1 VKLLIVEDNDYIGTH
16 ILRELNQRGHATEM
30 VGSAEA
36 GLASL
41 ASGNFDAVV
50 LDRMLPGIDG
60 IEMLQRMRMQRND
73 APVLM
78 LSALGALDDR
88 IDGLQAGADDYMV
101 KPFSADEL
109 EARLHAIYR
118 RAQQN
123 LPEEKLRV
131 GQLVLDLATHRA
143 KHGEQILY
151 LNKKEFGLLAQ
162 LVRNVD
168 QVTTRRMLIEAVWGY
183 SFDPDTNIVESNMSR
198 LRSKLRLDAGIDPV
212 ETVRSE
218 GYILRSDYLCR

>member
-1 VKLLIVEDNDYIGTH
+1 VKLLVIEDNDYIGAH
-16 ILRELNQRGHATEM
+16 ILRELDVRGHVTKM
-30 VGSAEA
+30 VGSAED
-36 GLASL
+36 GLDSL
-41 ASGNFDAVV
+41 ARGSFDAVV
-50 LDRMLPGIDG
+50 LDRMLPGMDG
-60 IEMLQRMRMQRND
+60 IEMLRRMRSEQID
-73 APVLM
+73 SPVLM

-88 IDGLQAGADDYMV
+88 IDGLKAGADDYMV

-143 KHGEQILY
+143 KHGEQILC

-198 LRSKLRLDAGIDPV
+198 LRAKLRLDAGIDPV

-218 GYILRSDYLCR
+218 GYILRSDHLCR